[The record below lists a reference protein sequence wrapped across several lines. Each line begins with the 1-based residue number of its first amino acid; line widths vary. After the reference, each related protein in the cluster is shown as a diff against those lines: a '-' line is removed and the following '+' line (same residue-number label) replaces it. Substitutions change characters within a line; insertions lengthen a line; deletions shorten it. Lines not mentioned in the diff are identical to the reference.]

1 MVDYTILKTQL
12 RQKQTELGKQQIIKI
27 PQMKL
32 RMGIQGL
39 PQRKEVA
46 NFNRRLR
53 DQQKGYEKQIR
64 AIDKYLLLKAE
75 QDKIILGLS
84 SSSGEDEEIPT
95 YPAIPT
101 PTTTF
106 FEAPNLKRLRSRFKR
121 KEKFI

>member
-32 RMGIQGL
+32 RMGIQGR
-39 PQRKEVA
+39 PQRQEVA
-46 NFNRRLR
+46 IFNRRLR

-95 YPAIPT
+95 YPDIPT

-106 FEAPNLKRLRSRFKR
+106 FEAPNLKRLRHRFKR